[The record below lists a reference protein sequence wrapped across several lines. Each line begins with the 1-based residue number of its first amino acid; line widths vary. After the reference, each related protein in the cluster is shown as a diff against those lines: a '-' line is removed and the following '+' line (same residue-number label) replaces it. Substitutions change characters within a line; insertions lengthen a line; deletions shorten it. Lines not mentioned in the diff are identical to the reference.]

1 VFLGYLFVI
10 SAPSGAGKS
19 SLVNALRQKNPHLAL
34 SVSHTTR
41 RPRGQEQ
48 NGQHYW
54 FVDAAQFQTMVNQN
68 EFVEWAQVH
77 GEFYGTSRLALKKQI
92 QQGDALLEID
102 YQGAFQ
108 IRQHFEQATLIFVLP
123 PSFNALQRRLKNR
136 AEDTVDTMALR
147 LRNAQLEM
155 QQAVHFDYIVIND
168 LFEEAVLDLQAII
181 RTQHLRFQSQYQSQ
195 TQIFSELGISL
206 S

>member
-1 VFLGYLFVI
+1 MGYLFVI